1 MGQNQLIDELKQAA
15 LFSRLDP
22 PSLVD
27 LGRIARARRADAE
40 EVLFAAGDRA
50 TGFFVLLEGRV
61 KLYKISTDGKEYIL
75 RVVRA
80 GETFAEAAAF
90 SGLRYPVFA
99 EALEPCRLAHFG
111 ANEFRHLVQRSPQL
125 ALNMIATMA
134 ELLHALTLKIEDLSL
149 REVGARLCRHLLELA
164 EQEFDGPP
172 KDGLTFKL
180 ETTKTALAARL
191 GTISETLSRTFRKLQ
206 QQGLL
211 RVERSRVTLLDCRR
225 LRDVAE
231 GDLKV

>member
-1 MGQNQLIDELKQAA
+1 MGQNPLLKDLRLAA
-15 LFSRLDP
+15 LFSRLDA
-22 PSLVD
+22 PSLAE
-27 LGRIARARRADAE
+27 LGRIARLRRVDAGA
-40 EVLFAAGDRA
+40 VLFAAGDRA

-75 RVVRA
+75 RMVRA

-99 EALEPCRLAHFG
+99 EALEPSRLAHFEV
-111 ANEFRHLVQRSPQL
+111 NEFRHLIQRSPQL

-134 ELLHALTLKIEDLSL
+134 ELLHTLTVKIEDLSL

-164 EQEFDGPP
+164 EQQFGTP
-172 KDGLTFKL
+172 KNGLALDL
-180 ETTKTALAARL
+180 ETTKTALASRI
-191 GTISETLSRTFRKLQ
+191 GTVSETLSRTFRKLQ

-211 RVERSRVTLLDCRR
+211 RVERNRVTLLDCRR
-225 LRDVAE
+225 LQDVAE

>member
-1 MGQNQLIDELKQAA
+1 VGQNQLIDELKQAA

-22 PSLVD
+22 PSLVE
-27 LGRIARARRADAE
+27 LGRIARARRANAE

-50 TGFFVLLEGRV
+50 TRFFVLLEGRV

-134 ELLHALTLKIEDLSL
+134 ELLHTLTAKIEDLSL

-164 EQEFDGPP
+164 EQQFGTP
-172 KDGLTFKL
+172 KDGLVLDL
-180 ETTKTALAARL
+180 ETTKTALASRI
-191 GTISETLSRTFRKLQ
+191 GTVSETLSRTFRKLQ

-211 RVERSRVTLLDCRR
+211 RVERNRVTLLDCRR

>member
-1 MGQNQLIDELKQAA
+1 MGQNQLLDELNQAA
-15 LFSRLDP
+15 LFSRLDQ

-27 LGRIARARRADAE
+27 LGRVARGRRADPG

-50 TGFFVLLEGRV
+50 TGFFVLLEGKI
-61 KLYKISTDGKEYIL
+61 KLYKISADGKEYIL

-99 EALEPCRLAHFG
+99 EALEPCRLAHFEV
-111 ANEFRHLVQRSPQL
+111 NEFRHLIQRSPQL

-134 ELLHALTLKIEDLSL
+134 ELLHTLTVKIEDLSL
-149 REVGARLCRHLLELA
+149 REVGARLCRHFLELA
-164 EQEFDGPP
+164 EQEFGTP
-172 KDGLTFKL
+172 KDGQTLNL

-206 QQGLL
+206 QHGLL
-211 RVERSRVTLLDCRR
+211 RVERNRVTLLDCRR
-225 LRDVAE
+225 LREVAE
-231 GDLKV
+231 GELKL

>member
-1 MGQNQLIDELKQAA
+1 MGQNQLLDELKHAA

-27 LGRIARARRADAE
+27 LGRIARVRRADPE

-50 TGFFVLLEGRV
+50 TGFFVLLEGKV

-90 SGLRYPVFA
+90 SNLRYPVFA
-99 EALEPCRLAHFG
+99 EALEPCRLAHFE

-134 ELLHALTLKIEDLSL
+134 ELLHSLTVKIEDLSL
-149 REVGARLCRHLLELA
+149 REVGARLCRHFLELA
-164 EQEFDGPP
+164 QQEFGTP
-172 KDGLTFKL
+172 KDGQTLKL

-206 QQGLL
+206 RHGLL
-211 RVERSRVTLLDCRR
+211 RVERNRVTLLDCRR

-231 GDLKV
+231 GDLKL

>member
-1 MGQNQLIDELKQAA
+1 MGQNQLLDELKLAT
-15 LFSRLDP
+15 LFSRLDQ

-27 LGRIARARRADAE
+27 LGRIARLRRTDPG

-50 TGFFVLLEGRV
+50 TGFFVLLEGKV
-61 KLYKISTDGKEYIL
+61 KLYKISTEGKEYIL

-90 SGLRYPVFA
+90 SGVGYPVFA
-99 EALEPCRLAHFG
+99 EALEPCRLAHFE

-134 ELLHALTLKIEDLSL
+134 ELLHTLTAKIEDLSL
-149 REVGARLCRHLLELA
+149 REVGARLCRHFLELA
-164 EQEFDGPP
+164 QQEFGTP
-172 KDGLTFKL
+172 KDGQPLKL

-206 QQGLL
+206 QNGLL
-211 RVERSRVTLLDCRR
+211 RVERNRVILLDCRR

-231 GDLKV
+231 GDLKL

>member
-1 MGQNQLIDELKQAA
+1 MGQNQLLDELKQAA

-22 PSLVD
+22 SSLAD
-27 LGRIARARRADAE
+27 LARIARVRRADSE
-40 EVLFAAGDRA
+40 ELLFAAGDRA
-50 TGFFVLLEGRV
+50 IGFFVLLEGKV
-61 KLYKISTDGKEYIL
+61 KLYKISTEGKEYIL

-90 SGLRYPVFA
+90 SSLKYPVFA
-99 EALEPCRLAHFG
+99 EALEPCRLAHFE

-134 ELLHALTLKIEDLSL
+134 ELLHTLTVKIEDLTL
-149 REVGARLCRHLLELA
+149 REVGARLCRHFLELA
-164 EQEFDGPP
+164 QQEFGTP
-172 KDGLTFKL
+172 KDGQTLRL
-180 ETTKTALAARL
+180 ETTKTTLAARL

-206 QQGLL
+206 QHGLL
-211 RVERSRVTLLDCRR
+211 RVERNRVTLLDCRR

-231 GDLKV
+231 GELKL

>member
-1 MGQNQLIDELKQAA
+1 MGQNPLLEELTKAA

-22 PSLVD
+22 AGLAD
-27 LGRIARARRADAE
+27 LGRIARVRRADAGE
-40 EVLFAAGDRA
+40 LLFAAGDPA
-50 TGFFVLLEGRV
+50 AGFFVVLKGRI
-61 KLYKISTDGKEYIL
+61 KLYKVSTDGKEYIL

-90 SGLRYPVFA
+90 SSLKYPVFA
-99 EALEPCRLAHFG
+99 EALEPCRLAHFEVS
-111 ANEFRHLVQRSPQL
+111 EFRHLIKGNPQL

-134 ELLHALTLKIEDLSL
+134 ELLQTLTMKIEDLSL

-164 EQEFDGPP
+164 QQESGTP
-172 KDGLTFKL
+172 KDGLTIEL

-206 QQGLL
+206 QHGLL
-211 RVERSRVTLLDCRR
+211 RVERNRVTLLDCRR
-225 LRDVAE
+225 LQEVAE
-231 GDLKV
+231 GDVKV

>member
-1 MGQNQLIDELKQAA
+1 MNQNPLLEDLKLAA
-15 LFSRLDP
+15 LFSRLDA
-22 PSLVD
+22 PSLAD
-27 LGRIARARRADAE
+27 LGRIARVQRADAG

-50 TGFFVLLEGRV
+50 TGFFVLLEGKV
-61 KLYKISTDGKEYIL
+61 KLYKLSTDGKEYIL

-99 EALEPCRLAHFG
+99 EALEPCRLARFEV
-111 ANEFRHLVQRSPQL
+111 NEFRHLVQRSPQL

-134 ELLHALTLKIEDLSL
+134 ELLQTLAAKIEDLSL
-149 REVGARLCRHLLELA
+149 REVGARLCRHFLELA
-164 EQEFDGPP
+164 QQEFGIP
-172 KDGLTFKL
+172 KDGQTLKL

-206 QQGLL
+206 QHGLL
-211 RVERSRVTLLDCRR
+211 RVERNRVTLLDCRR

-231 GDLKV
+231 GDLKL

>member
-1 MGQNQLIDELKQAA
+1 MGQNQLVDKLKQAT
-15 LFSRLDP
+15 LFSRLDQL
-22 PSLVD
+22 SLVD
-27 LGRIARARRADAE
+27 LGHIARMRRADPE
-40 EVLFAAGDRA
+40 EVLFAAGERA
-50 TGFFVLLEGRV
+50 TGFFVLLEGKV

-90 SGLRYPVFA
+90 SGLGYPVFA
-99 EALEPCRLAHFG
+99 EALEPCRLAHFETS
-111 ANEFRHLVQRSPQL
+111 EFRRLIQRSPQL

-134 ELLHALTLKIEDLSL
+134 ELLHTLTVKIEDLSL
-149 REVGARLCRHLLELA
+149 REVGARLCRHFLELA
-164 EQEFDGPP
+164 QQEFGTPEDGQT
-172 KDGLTFKL
+172 LKL

-206 QQGLL
+206 QHGLL
-211 RVERSRVTLLDCRR
+211 RVERNRVTLLDCRR

-231 GDLKV
+231 GELKL

>member
-27 LGRIARARRADAE
+27 LGRIARARRANAE

-99 EALEPCRLAHFG
+99 EALEPCRLAHFEV
-111 ANEFRHLVQRSPQL
+111 NEFRRLVQRSPQL

-134 ELLHALTLKIEDLSL
+134 ELLHTLTAKIEDLSL
-149 REVGARLCRHLLELA
+149 REVGARLCRHFLELA
-164 EQEFDGPP
+164 QQEFGTP
-172 KDGLTFKL
+172 KDGQTLKL

-206 QQGLL
+206 QNGLL
-211 RVERSRVTLLDCRR
+211 RVERNRVTLLDCRR

-231 GDLKV
+231 GDLKL